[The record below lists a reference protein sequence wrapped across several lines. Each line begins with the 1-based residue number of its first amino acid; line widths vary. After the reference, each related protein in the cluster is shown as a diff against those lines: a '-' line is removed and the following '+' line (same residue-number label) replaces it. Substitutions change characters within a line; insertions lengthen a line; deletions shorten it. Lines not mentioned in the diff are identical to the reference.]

1 MKLQKASTQIVGNTT
16 SKWQFALDG
25 VAMSLA
31 GICGIHCL
39 LMPVLLITF
48 PLLGSSF
55 FSHGAFHLWMLAAVL
70 PTTGLAI
77 LLGCR
82 KHKDFLVF
90 LLSICGF
97 ALLCFAAFGHGHD
110 HTHGATA
117 TGQWL
122 SHENI
127 LTSLGGLIMVSG
139 HMRNFLLCRKA
150 NKSSADE
157 SSCACGH

>member
-1 MKLQKASTQIVGNTT
+1 MKLQKDTKPLVGNTT

-31 GICGIHCL
+31 GVCGIHCL

-48 PLLGSSF
+48 PLLGSSLF
-55 FSHGAFHLWMLAAVL
+55 THGAFHQWMLVAVL
-70 PTTGLAI
+70 PTTALAI

-82 KHKDFLVF
+82 RHKDFWVL
-90 LLSICGF
+90 LLSLGGF
-97 ALLCFAAFGHGHD
+97 ALLCFAAFGHGHS
-110 HTHGATA
+110 HHGSEFSAEWLTHE
-117 TGQWL
+117 
-122 SHENI
+122 SS

-139 HMRNFLLCRKA
+139 HLRNFLLCRKA
-150 NKSSADE
+150 NKSGADK